1 MDFKTRVVKSGKI
14 AVFLCIIAN
23 FLPGI
28 YLWLVHGIVPTFKD
42 LIQLWLLAAGAFGV
56 SWIVPLVPP
65 VAICHGLLV
74 VLLIFVYLPS

>member
-56 SWIVPLVPP
+56 S
-65 VAICHGLLV
+65 
-74 VLLIFVYLPS
+74 